1 MRLLINI
8 DVPDLDAAVEFYT
21 KGIGLK
27 QARRLFEGS
36 VAELSGAPSPI
47 YLLEKESGTPAAK
60 GSAQIRDYRR
70 HWTPTHLDF
79 VVDDLDEALARA
91 LSAGARLEGEVQTFN
106 WGSQAVMSDPFGNG
120 LCLVQWRNGGY
131 DEVTD

>member
-1 MRLLINI
+1 MNLLINI
-8 DVPDLDAAVEFYT
+8 DVPDLDAAIGFYG
-21 KGIGLK
+21 KGLGLVL
-27 QARRLFEGS
+27 ARRLFDGT
-36 VAELSGAPSPI
+36 VAEMTGAPSSI
-47 YLLEKESGTPAAK
+47 YLMQKESGTPAAK

-120 LCLVQWRNGGY
+120 LCLVQWRNRGY